1 MIIFKF
7 NQEKRSEYRNLWKC
21 TDDFFVAGII
31 SRWDKQKDIDNLI
44 GSISLVQ
51 KLNLSIKFVIVGKGL
66 DNTNLELNTLINNFN
81 IQTNNLILLGQ
92 TNDVQGILSSFDLKI
107 LSSRGEAFPNVL
119 AEAMLC
125 ERNCISTRVGDVE
138 EILNHTNWLV
148 NKENSKE
155 LSEAILSAY
164 SKWKNN
170 NQLYINNGVSNR
182 NYIISNFSISKMY
195 NNYLNF
201 WNK

>member
-1 MIIFKF
+1 M
-7 NQEKRSEYRNLWKC
+7 
-21 TDDFFVAGII
+21 
-31 SRWDKQKDIDNLI
+31 
-44 GSISLVQ
+44 
-51 KLNLSIKFVIVGKGL
+51 
-66 DNTNLELNTLINNFN
+66 
-81 IQTNNLILLGQ
+81 ILLGQ